1 MSTQDKYGIEP
12 KGSTPNALVL
22 EKFKSRFR
30 DYGSEGNF
38 LFLAQGT
45 VAADVVTVNLDIRPG
60 AKVWAFPLIPYTVS
74 SANQIVFDTTE
85 YADSGKISTGNEILV
100 AVLANM
106 ADFKTE
112 GQAH

>member
-1 MSTQDKYGIEP
+1 MSNDYGITP
-12 KGSTPNALVL
+12 AGSTPNALVL

-30 DYGSEGNF
+30 DYNAEGNF

-45 VAADVVTVNLDIRPG
+45 VASDVITVTLDIKPG

-85 YADSGKISTGNEILV
+85 YADSGNISDGNEILV

-112 GQAH
+112 GQPH